1 VPIRGST
8 KSPGRVPYQLNK
20 SLSEQP
26 YGIGAPTDPFNARLD
41 WGNADSIRTHY
52 VVINFTYD
60 LPFGKGRHFSLSGIQ
75 DKILGGWQVA
85 GISSLGTGQPF
96 SVTFNSTVVGWPSSR
111 ADIVGNAN
119 GAGTI
124 NQWFNPAAY
133 AVPAAFTYGNS
144 ARNSLWGPGV
154 INWDQAIYKRFGI
167 TERINLE
174 FRAEF
179 FNIMNHANFDVP
191 AANISVPAQ
200 VGRITNT
207 TSVPRDIQFGMRLTF

>member
-1 VPIRGST
+1 V
-8 KSPGRVPYQLNK
+8 
-20 SLSEQP
+20 
-26 YGIGAPTDPFNARLD
+26 
-41 WGNADSIRTHY
+41 
-52 VVINFTYD
+52 
-60 LPFGKGRHFSLSGIQ
+60 Q

-111 ADIVGNAN
+111 ADIVGNHD

-124 NQWFNPAAY
+124 TQWFNPAAY
-133 AVPAAFTYGNS
+133 AVPAPFTYGDS
-144 ARNSLWGPGV
+144 ARNSLFGPG
-154 INWDQAIYKRFGI
+154 IISWDQSLYKRFGI
-167 TERINLE
+167 TERINAE

-191 AANISVPAQ
+191 AANISVPST

-207 TSVPRDIQFGMRLTF
+207 TSVPRDIQFGLRLTF

>member
-1 VPIRGST
+1 MRRLAAGFSFQAE
-8 KSPGRVPYQLNK
+8 YQFNK
-20 SLSEQP
+20 SLSENQ
-26 YGIGAPTDPFNARLD
+26 YGISAPTDPFYARLD
-41 WGNADSIRTHY
+41 WGNADSIRTHF
-52 VVINFTYD
+52 VVINFTYE
-60 LPFGKGRHFSLSGIQ
+60 LPFGKGRRFSLSGVR

-111 ADIVGNAN
+111 ADIVGNPN
-119 GAGTI
+119 GAGNI
-124 NQWFNPAAY
+124 YQWFNPAAY
-133 AVPAAFTYGNS
+133 AAPAPFAYGNS

-154 INWDQAIYKRFGI
+154 INWDQAVYKRFGI

-174 FRAEF
+174 FRAEL

-191 AANISVPAQ
+191 ASNISVPST
-200 VGRITNT
+200 VGRITAT

>member
-1 VPIRGST
+1 VR
-8 KSPGRVPYQLNK
+8 
-20 SLSEQP
+20 
-26 YGIGAPTDPFNARLD
+26 
-41 WGNADSIRTHY
+41 
-52 VVINFTYD
+52 
-60 LPFGKGRHFSLSGIQ
+60 

-111 ADIVGNAN
+111 ADIVGNPN
-119 GAGTI
+119 GAGNI
-124 NQWFNPAAY
+124 YQWFNPAAY
-133 AVPAAFTYGNS
+133 AAPAPFAYGNS

-154 INWDQAIYKRFGI
+154 INWDQAVYKRFGI

-174 FRAEF
+174 FRAEL

-191 AANISVPAQ
+191 ASNISVPST
-200 VGRITNT
+200 VGRITAT